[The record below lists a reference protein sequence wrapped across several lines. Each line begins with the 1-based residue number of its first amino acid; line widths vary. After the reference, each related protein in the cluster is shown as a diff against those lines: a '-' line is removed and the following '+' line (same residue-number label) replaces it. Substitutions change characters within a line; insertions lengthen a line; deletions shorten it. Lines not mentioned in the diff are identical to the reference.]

1 MITQKIVLELTFE
14 EKMILTKA
22 LRKEWYVVESGDDSF
37 ISGWTKQEEDKYQS
51 RRKSMNSLSKK
62 CDKQGINI

>member
-14 EKMILTKA
+14 EKMLLTKA
-22 LRKEWYVVESGDDSF
+22 LRKQWFVVESGDDMF
-37 ISGWTKQEEDKYQS
+37 IDGWSKDEEDKYQS
-51 RRKSMNSLSKK
+51 RRKNMKSLYKK